1 MKRFRLNQIEKS
13 AMDQFFQLLEGAK
26 DAFKMALLDVLRLFL
41 RYDGQVKFVI
51 ENWSKLDHA
60 VFYYL
65 LSYNI

>member
-1 MKRFRLNQIEKS
+1 
-13 AMDQFFQLLEGAK
+13 MDQFFQLLEGAK